1 MTLPAFLANMQTEYL
16 IGGIFVFLI
25 IYSFSIPITEEI
37 ALVLVG
43 IIAHARGLNFWIVYI
58 ASYPGIYGSDLVYYF
73 LARQF
78 GFRLLSSRFGRKFIK
93 PKKVLASERYFQRK
107 GPHISFFSRFF
118 VGIRAPVM
126 IAAGLLRMKFIV
138 YAMYDGLAAVVATF
152 FWLTAGFCFG
162 QMLEKGLNSL
172 CFVFSVAAPLFMIGG
187 AILFKH
193 LIEREERVIAEE
205 QNQLAVRTP
214 AFELEDKVS
223 IM

>member
-1 MTLPAFLANMQTEYL
+1 MPTEYL
-16 IGGIFVFLI
+16 VGGIFLFLI

-73 LARQF
+73 VARQF
-78 GFRLLSSRFGRKFIK
+78 GFRLLSSRFARRFIK

-138 YAMYDGLAAVVATF
+138 YALYDGLAAIIATF
-152 FWLTAGFCFG
+152 FWLTAGFFFG
-162 QMLEKGLNSL
+162 RMLEKGLNSL
-172 CFVFSVAAPLFMIGG
+172 CFVFSIAAPLFMIGG

-193 LIEREERVIAEE
+193 LIGMEERVIAAE
-205 QNQLAVRTP
+205 QDQLGAMSP
-214 AFELEDKVS
+214 AFEVEDKVS
-223 IM
+223 II

>member
-1 MTLPAFLANMQTEYL
+1 MPTEYL

-43 IIAHARGLNFWIVYI
+43 IIAHARGLNFWLVYI

-126 IAAGLLRMKFIV
+126 IAAGLLRMKFFV
-138 YAMYDGLAAVVATF
+138 YAMYDGLAAIVATF
-152 FWLTAGFCFG
+152 FWLTAGFFFG

-172 CFVFSVAAPLFMIGG
+172 CLVFSVAAPLFMICG

-193 LIEREERVIAEE
+193 LIGKEERVIAEE
-205 QNQLAVRTP
+205 QNQLAVQSP
-214 AFELEDKVS
+214 AFEIEEKVS
-223 IM
+223 II